1 MSWTASCA
9 STARLVGATPDSS
22 RTTAPR
28 RALAKTAVVASHA
41 ARIRETRGPV
51 ASSRARAVPV
61 PSAHRV
67 RFATPRH
74 DTGPFPAPRGGRD
87 TACGAYA
94 APPPS
99 AGDDSRPED
108 WAELLKKLRKA
119 RWDDAPKPWKEFWA
133 TRVAAAVVE
142 VDVDNESVSAKEV
155 EGIGL
160 NAPKDKAEALERLK
174 HNVVVYRQNYV
185 LLACGASTLLAA
197 LASDVLCAVGLLCA
211 AAAAATGSDTLL
223 GELQLATDGRLTWNK
238 TRVAGL
244 DRAGACLATKIG
256 AAASFALAAYV
267 SGALEFF
274 FGFASRLVF
283 YGLAPCLAHAVLRP
297 IDLKSTLS
305 DLWNDAKGVQTK
317 EEAAA
322 LAKKGVKG
330 IKSWWNNRRPA
341 EPTPVVMSVRG
352 DPDAAYRQ
360 AGFAG
365 ERARQDAEERAA
377 RQARE
382 TGKDD
387 EGVVDTEGWA
397 KPDAKG
403 ELPPGKSS

>member
-1 MSWTASCA
+1 MSWTTSSA
-9 STARLVGATPDSS
+9 STARLADATPGSS
-22 RTTAPR
+22 RTSAPR
-28 RALAKTAVVASHA
+28 RAWVRTAVVPSRA

-51 ASSRARAVPV
+51 ASSRARAVPALH
-61 PSAHRV
+61 AHRA
-67 RFATPRH
+67 RFASARH
-74 DTGPFPAPRGGRD
+74 ATDSFPGPRGGRD
-87 TACGAYA
+87 TACCAYA

-119 RWDDAPKPWKEFWA
+119 KWDAAPKPWKEFWA

-160 NAPKDKAEALERLK
+160 NAPKDKAEALERFK
-174 HNVVVYRQNYV
+174 HNVVVYRQNYALV
-185 LLACGASTLLAA
+185 AWGACTFFAA
-197 LASDVLCAVGLLCA
+197 LSNDILCAVGLVCA
-211 AAAAATGSDTLL
+211 AAAAAAASDTLL
-223 GELQLATDGRLTWNK
+223 GELQLATDNKLTWNK

-244 DRAGACLATKIG
+244 DRAGVSLATRIG
-256 AAASFALAAYV
+256 AAVSFALAAYV
-267 SGALEFF
+267 SGFFEFF
-274 FGFASRLVF
+274 LAFANRLVF
-283 YGLAPCLAHAVLRP
+283 YGLAPCAAHAVLRP

-330 IKSWWNNRRPA
+330 IKNWWNNRRPA
-341 EPTPVVMSVRG
+341 EPTPVVMSVKG

-365 ERARQDAEERAA
+365 ERARQDAEESA
-377 RQARE
+377 RRARE
-382 TGKDD
+382 AQDD

-403 ELPPGKSS
+403 ELPPGKSR

>member
-1 MSWTASCA
+1 MAWTASCT
-9 STARLVGATPDSS
+9 STARLVGATPGSS
-22 RTTAPR
+22 RTNAPR
-28 RALAKTAVVASHA
+28 RAWAKTAVVASHA
-41 ARIRETRGPV
+41 ARNRETRGPV
-51 ASSRARAVPV
+51 ASSRARAVLP
-61 PSAHRV
+61 PHAHRV
-67 RFATPRH
+67 RFASLRH
-74 DTGPFPAPRGGRD
+74 DAGSFSGPRGGRD

-99 AGDDSRPED
+99 AGDDSRPEED

-119 RWDDAPKPWKEFWA
+119 KWDEAPKPWKEFWA
-133 TRVAAAVVE
+133 MRVAAAVVE
-142 VDVDNESVSAKEV
+142 VDVDKESVSAKEV

-174 HNVVVYRQNYV
+174 HNVVVYRQNYALV
-185 LLACGASTLLAA
+185 AWGASTF
-197 LASDVLCAVGLLCA
+197 LASLARDYLCAVGLLCA
-211 AAAAATGSDTLL
+211 AVAAATASDTLL
-223 GELQLATDGRLTWNK
+223 GELQLATDGKLTWNQ

-244 DRAGACLATKIG
+244 DRAGTLFATRVG
-256 AAASFALAAYV
+256 AAAAFALAACAACV
-267 SGALEFF
+267 SDALFAF
-274 FGFASRLVF
+274 LFGFLHRLVF
-283 YGLAPCLAHAVLRP
+283 FGLAPCLAHAVLRP

-305 DLWNDAKGVQTK
+305 GLWNDAKGVQTK

-322 LAKKGVKG
+322 LAKKGVRG

-365 ERARQDAEERAA
+365 ERARQDAEETR
-377 RQARE
+377 RRPQ
-382 TGKDD
+382 DD

-403 ELPPGKSS
+403 ELPPGKSG

>member
-1 MSWTASCA
+1 MAWTASCT
-9 STARLVGATPDSS
+9 STARLVGATPGSS
-22 RTTAPR
+22 RTNAPR
-28 RALAKTAVVASHA
+28 RAWAKTAVVASHA
-41 ARIRETRGPV
+41 ARNRETRGPV
-51 ASSRARAVPV
+51 ASSRARAVLP
-61 PSAHRV
+61 PHAHRV
-67 RFATPRH
+67 RFASLRH
-74 DTGPFPAPRGGRD
+74 DAGSFSGPRGGRD

-99 AGDDSRPED
+99 AGDDSRPEED

-119 RWDDAPKPWKEFWA
+119 KWDEAPKPWKEFWA
-133 TRVAAAVVE
+133 MRVAAAVVE
-142 VDVDNESVSAKEV
+142 VDVDKESVSAKEV

-174 HNVVVYRQNYV
+174 HNVVVYRQNYALV
-185 LLACGASTLLAA
+185 AWGASTFLAA
-197 LASDVLCAVGLLCA
+197 LVPDYLCAVGLLCA
-211 AAAAATGSDTLL
+211 AIAAATASDTLL
-223 GELQLATDGRLTWNK
+223 GELQLATDGKLTWNK

-244 DRAGACLATKIG
+244 DRAGVCLATKIG
-256 AAASFALAAYV
+256 AAISFALAAYV
-267 SGALEFF
+267 SGALEFL
-274 FGFASRLVF
+274 FGFLNRLVF

-322 LAKKGVKG
+322 LAKKGVRG

-341 EPTPVVMSVRG
+341 EPTPVVMSVKG

-360 AGFAG
+360 AGFSG
-365 ERARQDAEERAA
+365 ERAKQDAEEST
-377 RQARE
+377 RQTR
-382 TGKDD
+382 TPQDD

-403 ELPPGKSS
+403 ELPPGKSR

>member
-1 MSWTASCA
+1 
-9 STARLVGATPDSS
+9 
-22 RTTAPR
+22 
-28 RALAKTAVVASHA
+28 
-41 ARIRETRGPV
+41 
-51 ASSRARAVPV
+51 
-61 PSAHRV
+61 V

-185 LLACGASTLLAA
+185 LLAWGASTLLAA

-274 FGFASRLVF
+274 FGFANRLVF